1 VKSIAGEAG
10 DRSGLAIDVG
20 SHPNQ
25 ATKMKPLSALRNL
38 VLSPTNRIALLYA
51 FTGLGFSG
59 ANLILAKALP
69 AAEYGTLAL
78 VVSVFAL
85 AAPLAPLGADG
96 VILRRLLNPHPWIL
110 ARVVGT
116 SLAVSTITVVAVLL
130 VYDIPSG
137 LLPLLGLGLATGGV
151 TMAAAASYQRL
162 QRFIPALLLQQ
173 SANLFLITASLLM
186 LINVVR
192 ALWFPVAAIALG
204 YTLVAVLSWNRLL
217 RDHSRAEFPRTD
229 SYWTEALHFAG
240 VSGGS
245 LLLLQSERLLIP
257 QVLSLEHLA
266 SFGVL
271 AAVVIAPYRTLQMGA
286 NFSVLPRMRS
296 ADSVHERRRLLG
308 KEAASLAVLVSL
320 GSIALYWLA
329 PLVFELIF
337 ADKYQFSRG
346 LIVAG
351 ILAGIVR
358 AVSGLSTGVATAVCN
373 TRELGQLNT
382 LTWLCTAVAAAG
394 GIVGARWGLTG
405 VVYGIAFG
413 WLILSTA
420 YAIKAFPHLRRP
432 G

>member
-1 VKSIAGEAG
+1 VKSSTRVEAP
-10 DRSGLAIDVG
+10 DVAAEVL
-20 SHPNQ
+20 SPTNP
-25 ATKMKPLSALRNL
+25 ATKMKPLSALWNL
-38 VLSPTNRIALLYA
+38 ALSPTNRMALLYA
-51 FTGLGFSG
+51 FTGVGFSG

-78 VVSVFAL
+78 VVSIFAV

-96 VILRRLLNPHPWIL
+96 VILRNLLNPHPRIL
-110 ARVVGT
+110 ARVVVT
-116 SLAVSTITVVAVLL
+116 SLGVSTVTVVAALL
-130 VYDIPSG
+130 LYHLPSG
-137 LLPLLGLGLATGGV
+137 LLPLLGVGLATGGV

-162 QRFIPALLLQQ
+162 HRFIPGLLLQQ
-173 SANLFLITASLLM
+173 SANLFLISASLIILAGVM
-186 LINVVR
+186 RV
-192 ALWFPVAAIALG
+192 LWFPVAAISLG
-204 YTLVAVLSWNRLL
+204 YTLVAVLSWSRLL
-217 RDHSRAEFPRTD
+217 RDHARDEAPRVD

-240 VSGGS
+240 VNGGS

-266 SFGVL
+266 AFGVL

-296 ADSVHERRRLLG
+296 ADSVGERRRLLA
-308 KEAASLAVLVSL
+308 KESVSLVAMVGL

-329 PLVFELIF
+329 PIVFELIF
-337 ADKYQFSRG
+337 ADKYQFPMS

-358 AVSGLSTGVATAVCN
+358 AVSGLSTGVATAVCD

-382 LTWLCTAVAAAG
+382 LTWLSTALAATG
-394 GIVGARWGLTG
+394 GIIGARWGLIG

-413 WLILSTA
+413 WLILSGA
-420 YAIKAFPHLRRP
+420 YAFKAFPHLRRQD
-432 G
+432 